1 MPTAVPALSTL
12 SKHLKCDPVQIKKGT
27 KFSRISYGTIVS
39 TRRGEITVRNEA
51 GNEWTITPE
60 LVAAE
65 FYTPDQYLDVQ
76 ELSRTEMVKAIVGNP
91 HIVMTVNFNK
101 QADAKDL
108 REAVTE
114 LLDDE
119 KAGRTRPGPR
129 KLANFLKTAT
139 TGQERTLVGRHYGK
153 TDEFGRIQFTDMEV
167 EQGHNL
173 RQVDPRTVQ
182 WAVFGNVKHVLKP

>member
-1 MPTAVPALSTL
+1 MPAAIPALSAL
-12 SKHLKCDPVQIKKGT
+12 SKHFKCDPVQIEKGT
-27 KFSRISYGTIVS
+27 KFSRISYGTIVQAS
-39 TRRGEITVRNEA
+39 RHEITVRNEE
-51 GNEWTITPE
+51 GKEWTITPE

-108 REAVTE
+108 RTAVTE

-119 KAGRTRPGPR
+119 RAGRTRLGPR
-129 KLANFLKTAT
+129 KLANFLKAAT

-153 TDEFGRIQFTDMEV
+153 ADEFGRIQFVDMEV
-167 EQGHNL
+167 ESGHNL

-182 WAVFGNVKHVLKP
+182 WAIFGNVKYVLKP